1 MKFVKPGPCTE
12 AFRRFGKGVSA
23 GMRLPGFDGY
33 HGVGLCVY
41 EPPWLRGGDPEKY
54 MISLEENMIVAL
66 EINHY
71 PVKLEHLLRVTADG
85 AEILSQY
92 PVDPE
97 LVPA

>member
-1 MKFVKPGPCTE
+1 
-12 AFRRFGKGVSA
+12 
-23 GMRLPGFDGY
+23 
-33 HGVGLCVY
+33 
-41 EPPWLRGGDPEKY
+41 

-92 PVDPE
+92 PIDPE
-97 LVPA
+97 LMPA

>member
-1 MKFVKPGPCTE
+1 
-12 AFRRFGKGVSA
+12 
-23 GMRLPGFDGY
+23 
-33 HGVGLCVY
+33 
-41 EPPWLRGGDPEKY
+41 

-97 LVPA
+97 LVAA

>member
-1 MKFVKPGPCTE
+1 
-12 AFRRFGKGVSA
+12 
-23 GMRLPGFDGY
+23 
-33 HGVGLCVY
+33 
-41 EPPWLRGGDPEKY
+41 
-54 MISLEENMIVAL
+54 MIVAL

-92 PVDPE
+92 PVDPD

>member
-1 MKFVKPGPCTE
+1 
-12 AFRRFGKGVSA
+12 
-23 GMRLPGFDGY
+23 
-33 HGVGLCVY
+33 
-41 EPPWLRGGDPEKY
+41 

-71 PVKLEHLLRVTADG
+71 PVKLEHLLRVTHDG
-85 AEILSQY
+85 AEILSHY

>member
-1 MKFVKPGPCTE
+1 MLARARVE
-12 AFRRFGKGVSA
+12 RAS
-23 GMRLPGFDGY
+23 
-33 HGVGLCVY
+33 
-41 EPPWLRGGDPEKY
+41 WLRGGDPEKY

-71 PVKLEHLLRVTADG
+71 PVKLEHLLRVTHDG
-85 AEILSQY
+85 AEILSHY